1 MFHVKHFERKELFLK
16 KRKDGE
22 RELARVIAVA
32 NQKGGVGKTTT
43 SVNLSAALAGR
54 HKKVLMIDSDPQGNA
69 SSGLGID
76 KNELENSIYNVLIE
90 GLPIEEAI
98 VKTEFNVDVLPSKI
112 ELAGAEVELTSL
124 EDRESR
130 LKNAVASVREKY
142 DFIIIDCPPSL
153 GFLTLNALSAA
164 DSVLMPLQCE
174 FYALEGLSQLMQT
187 VERIR
192 DSFNPELKIEGVL
205 MTMYDSR
212 TRLAIQVVENV
223 REYYGDL
230 VYETMIPRTVRISE
244 APSYGQPVLAYDPHS
259 KGTEAYVALSKE
271 VIKRGN

>member
-54 HKKVLMIDSDPQGNA
+54 RKKVLMIDSDPQGNA

-112 ELAGAEVELTSL
+112 ELAGAEVELASL

-130 LKNAVASVREKY
+130 LKIAVASVREKY

-230 VYETMIPRTVRISE
+230 VYKTMIPRTVRISE

>member
-1 MFHVKHFERKELFLK
+1 MKDKERFLIK
-16 KRKDGE
+16 QKDGE

-54 HKKVLMIDSDPQGNA
+54 RKKVLMIDSDPQGNA

-76 KNELENSIYNVLIE
+76 KNELESSIYDVLID

-98 VKTEFNVDVLPSKI
+98 VKTEFHVDVLPSKI
-112 ELAGAEVELTSL
+112 ELAGAEVELASL
-124 EDRESR
+124 DDRENR
-130 LKNAVASVREKY
+130 LKNAVASVRDKY

-212 TRLAIQVVENV
+212 TRLAVQVVENV

-230 VYETMIPRTVRISE
+230 VYKTTIPRTVRISE

>member
-1 MFHVKHFERKELFLK
+1 MKDKERFLIK
-16 KRKDGE
+16 QKDGE

-54 HKKVLMIDSDPQGNA
+54 RKKVLMIDSDPQGNA

-76 KNELENSIYNVLIE
+76 KNELESSIYDVLID
-90 GLPIEEAI
+90 GLPIEEVI

-112 ELAGAEVELTSL
+112 ELAGAEVELASL
-124 EDRESR
+124 DDRENR
-130 LKNAVASVREKY
+130 LKNAVASVRDKY

-212 TRLAIQVVENV
+212 TRLAVQVVENV

-230 VYETMIPRTVRISE
+230 VYKTTIPRTVRISE

>member
-54 HKKVLMIDSDPQGNA
+54 RKKVLMIDSDPQGNA

-112 ELAGAEVELTSL
+112 ELAGAEVELASL

>member
-112 ELAGAEVELTSL
+112 ELAGAEVELACL

-230 VYETMIPRTVRISE
+230 VYNTMIPRTVRISE